1 VVTIAIKII
10 IKEAKMANKESVID
24 SLKKLIEESNPSIDV
39 NAISEDTK
47 LEEDLQMGSLEM
59 YELTMAVEEEFDFTF
74 EDEEQEQ
81 LMDASVG
88 ALVEVILAKI
98 S

>member
-1 VVTIAIKII
+1 
-10 IKEAKMANKESVID
+10 
-24 SLKKLIEESNPSIDV
+24 
-39 NAISEDTK
+39 
-47 LEEDLQMGSLEM
+47 
-59 YELTMAVEEEFDFTF
+59 MAVEEEFDFTF